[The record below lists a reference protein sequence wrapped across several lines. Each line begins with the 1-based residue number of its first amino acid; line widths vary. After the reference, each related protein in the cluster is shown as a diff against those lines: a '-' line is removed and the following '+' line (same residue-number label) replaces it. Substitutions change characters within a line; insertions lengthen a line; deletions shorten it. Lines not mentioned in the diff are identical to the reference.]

1 MHLQMDCQKKDR
13 VLNIEDCEV
22 KIESLEPNCY
32 VDLSQEILQ
41 PEILLSIG
49 EHEYKN
55 KFYPTPIMTAGEF
68 SAVIAVSKAK
78 KSFLKSAFLA
88 CYIGG
93 KSNLLFGNIKSHR
106 DKEYTI
112 LDFDTEMSAYYAQR
126 AFRRVIEIVGDNYD
140 DYKCY
145 ITRHLTS
152 PQRLK
157 LIDYCLKNQAT
168 LYKTPVKLVSIDG
181 IADLVENT
189 NDIVMSK
196 EASDYLMRW
205 TYDYNI
211 HITTVIHK
219 SGTTGKPL
227 GHLGTYVLK
236 KAESVIELEVNDD
249 KTINVSNPY
258 ARGVSFD
265 SFDFDVNKDSL
276 PYLIETIY

>member
-1 MHLQMDCQKKDR
+1 MSLNFDELEN
-13 VLNIEDCEV
+13 VNIEDCEV

-157 LIDYCLKNQAT
+157 LIDYCLKNQST

-258 ARGVSFD
+258 SRGVSFD
-265 SFDFDVNKDSL
+265 SFNFDVNKDSL
-276 PYLIETIY
+276 PYLIEDSFY

>member
-1 MHLQMDCQKKDR
+1 MSLNFDELEN
-13 VLNIEDCEV
+13 VNIEDCEV

-168 LYKTPVKLVSIDG
+168 L
-181 IADLVENT
+181 
-189 NDIVMSK
+189 
-196 EASDYLMRW
+196 
-205 TYDYNI
+205 
-211 HITTVIHK
+211 
-219 SGTTGKPL
+219 
-227 GHLGTYVLK
+227 
-236 KAESVIELEVNDD
+236 
-249 KTINVSNPY
+249 
-258 ARGVSFD
+258 
-265 SFDFDVNKDSL
+265 
-276 PYLIETIY
+276 

>member
-1 MHLQMDCQKKDR
+1 MSLNFDE
-13 VLNIEDCEV
+13 LESPNIENCEV

-41 PEILLSIG
+41 PEILISIG

-55 KFYPTPIMTAGEF
+55 KYYPTAVMTAGEF
-68 SAVIAVSKAK
+68 SAIIAVSKAK

-88 CYIGG
+88 SYIGG
-93 KSNLLFGNIKSHR
+93 KSNILFGNIKSHR
-106 DKEYTI
+106 DSEYTI

-126 AFRRVIEIVGDNYD
+126 AFRRVLEIVGNNYD
-140 DYKCY
+140 NYKCY

-152 PQRLK
+152 LQRLQ
-157 LIDYCLKNQAT
+157 LIDYCLKNQST

-189 NDIVMSK
+189 NDIMMSK

-205 TYDYNI
+205 TYEYNI
-211 HITTVIHK
+211 HVTTVIHK
-219 SGTTGKPL
+219 SGATGKPL

-236 KAESVIELEVNDD
+236 KAETVIELEVNED

-258 ARGVSFD
+258 SRGVSFEQ
-265 SFDFDVNKDSL
+265 FNFDVNNDSL
-276 PYLIETIY
+276 PYLIEDVY

>member
-1 MHLQMDCQKKDR
+1 MSLNFDELEN
-13 VLNIEDCEV
+13 VNIEDCEV
-22 KIESLEPNCY
+22 KIEYLEPNCY

-140 DYKCY
+140 NYKCY
-145 ITRHLTS
+145 ITRQLTS

-157 LIDYCLKNQAT
+157 LIDYCLKNQDT
-168 LYKTPVKLVSIDG
+168 LYNAPVKLVSIDG

-258 ARGVSFD
+258 SRGVSFD
-265 SFDFDVNKDSL
+265 SFNFDVNKDSL
-276 PYLIETIY
+276 PYLIEDTFY

>member
-1 MHLQMDCQKKDR
+1 MSLNFDELEN
-13 VLNIEDCEV
+13 VNIEDCEV

-258 ARGVSFD
+258 SRGVSFD
-265 SFDFDVNKDSL
+265 SFNFDVNKDSL
-276 PYLIETIY
+276 PYLIEDIY